1 MHGAAISRAELA
13 AAQRVR
19 DSVQRTFEAMLADHP
34 LLVMPTLTGRPPLLG
49 ERGFGLT
56 VLTAPVNLAGLPAL
70 TLPVPVPANG
80 HVAASLQVI
89 GPAGSEEQLIA
100 FGRVVEGM
108 DVVVR
113 MGREVDR
120 PLPSEFNGRMV
131 DWDIPDPF
139 NCGVETFRTVRDTIA
154 RRVLALLAEVIP
166 PEASS

>member
-70 TLPVPVPANG
+70 ALPVPVPANG
-80 HVAASLQVI
+80 RVPASLQVI
-89 GPAGSEEQLIA
+89 GPAGSEELLIA
-100 FGRVVEGM
+100 FGRVVEAA
-108 DVVVR
+108 V
-113 MGREVDR
+113 
-120 PLPSEFNGRMV
+120 
-131 DWDIPDPF
+131 
-139 NCGVETFRTVRDTIA
+139 A
-154 RRVLALLAEVIP
+154 AQ
-166 PEASS
+166 